1 LCPLKAQLLLTRL
14 LRQSRKRRRK
24 AIVWNENPLHKDKD
38 KDKGEKGGLE
48 LSQMSAGAGEED
60 CVPLLLRQHEQS
72 IIPACLFYP
81 LPGVTANLLS
91 PVNPG

>member
-1 LCPLKAQLLLTRL
+1 MLVSPESTTSLDTPPPPEQKEEE
-14 LRQSRKRRRK
+14 K

-60 CVPLLLRQHEQS
+60 CVPPLLRQHEQS

-81 LPGVTANLLS
+81 PGGLLRTYY
-91 PVNPG
+91 PQ